1 MKTNRTAHLK
11 VFKTA
16 SVLVHEDENE
26 SIFEE
31 GAMSVEARARY
42 DEIKKKL
49 QEGFLE
55 DRIERIRLGEEFPS
69 APADFDATPFRA
81 IIESV
86 TSEVGRA
93 LVGLILL
100 QATVKS
106 IAPSQSIRLHKGSGS
121 SKSFSWK
128 EGISMR
134 SLDKEFVTPVLR
146 KFDLVKLNADGFM
159 MTRSLAENYPYS
171 RLYKAYLRG
180 AREEWM
186 DAVEILESSPGV
198 APYALD
204 LMLSLLLNRNTRF
217 NNKVDRLLESINM
230 PVQGLETKS
239 FASQIIRR
247 HIQDTNYAARI
258 LEIAIHSVVLAAC
271 DLGIYGGLELQPLGQ
286 MRSANKKHKNI
297 ADIELTEVQE
307 IKVAIDAKFGKK
319 YLREEIEEVFEKF
332 THHNA
337 VEDVIFL
344 TDEPALINAEIT
356 ERISEIEEMTGVLI
370 EIIDLDTWLQSLID
384 ELIGANLSVATFNQN
399 WLHHYCEYFG
409 QRDRSIAPIDEPCE
423 AWIDELTKIIDE
435 LQNH

>member
-1 MKTNRTAHLK
+1 
-11 VFKTA
+11 
-16 SVLVHEDENE
+16 
-26 SIFEE
+26 
-31 GAMSVEARARY
+31 
-42 DEIKKKL
+42 
-49 QEGFLE
+49 
-55 DRIERIRLGEEFPS
+55 
-69 APADFDATPFRA
+69 
-81 IIESV
+81 
-86 TSEVGRA
+86 
-93 LVGLILL
+93 
-100 QATVKS
+100 
-106 IAPSQSIRLHKGSGS
+106 
-121 SKSFSWK
+121 
-128 EGISMR
+128 MR